1 MEENRNTNKMAE
13 LLFEIGT
20 EELPP
25 GLISSLTN
33 QIKENIKN
41 ELNANNILISDNE
54 IKTFNTPRR
63 IAVFI
68 TNLPAKQK
76 EETIE
81 IKGPNK
87 QSAFDN
93 SRKPTQAAIG
103 FAKKYNLEPKDLIV
117 KKINDVEYVF
127 AVTKA
132 GGKKTI
138 DILSKILPDSINQ
151 TTGEKFMRWGKHD
164 EKFARPIRWILAIL
178 DNQVI
183 DFTYAGVKSNN
194 YTYGHRFLSEGKV
207 KVNLPN
213 EYEKTL
219 LENRVYASYEERKKK
234 IKIAIEE
241 GAKNIGIISPNN
253 YESLLDTVTNITE
266 YPGALICSFSK
277 EFQSL
282 PPEVIETVLAKHQKY
297 FVIYDRIEQKIKPD
311 FIVITNG
318 TETENKNTEAVKKGN
333 EKVVRA
339 RLNDAKFFFL
349 EDLKTPF
356 TYEARGTKLSKITF
370 QKGLGSME
378 DKTKRITKLS
388 EYIYN
393 QLGKT
398 EINKDDL
405 ITAST
410 LCKLDLTTRMVF
422 ELPELQ
428 GKIGGIY
435 AETAKFNKDICTGI
449 SEYYNQTSNNLIAI
463 TIGIA
468 DKLDNIC
475 CLFAIGKIPSGSTDP
490 FALRRQGQGIVD
502 TIINNKLNI
511 NLIKLLVNYRDEIS
525 TPNVKKILTDTE
537 VQFEEIKSF
546 LGERLISH
554 LVNKN
559 FKLDIINAVHSHSP
573 DTSLSNIYDTF
584 LKVKAL
590 HENYENNKE
599 QFKIFLISA
608 KRLVRI
614 VEPNTNGN
622 LNIKNLT
629 TEYEKQLLSRFNE
642 IEKKQYKDY
651 SDFLNELFTLTDT
664 INTFFDKV
672 LVNDPDPKIKQT
684 RQALL
689 KKGKD
694 LFEKICD
701 FNQIIERG

>member
-63 IAVFI
+63 IAIFI

-93 SRKPTQAAIG
+93 SGKPTQAAIG
-103 FAKKYNLEPKDLIV
+103 FAKKYNLESKDLIV

-151 TTGEKFMRWGKHD
+151 ITGEKFMRWGNHD

-178 DNQVI
+178 DDEI
-183 DFTYAGVKSNN
+183 IKFSFSGVSSDKYS
-194 YTYGHRFLSEGKV
+194 YGHRFLANK
-207 KVNLPN
+207 KIDIKLPK
-213 EYEKTL
+213 EYEGL
-219 LENRVYASYEERKKK
+219 LEKNKVITSREKRKEIINNLVKER
-234 IKIAIEE
+234 
-241 GAKNIGIISPNN
+241 AKNIGIISPNN
-253 YESLLDTVTNITE
+253 YDSLLDTVTNITE

-282 PPEVIETVLAKHQKY
+282 PPEIIETVLAKHQKY

-318 TETENKNTEAVKKGN
+318 TETENKNTEAIKKGN

-339 RLNDAKFFFL
+339 RLNDARFFF
-349 EDLKTPF
+349 EDDLKTPF
-356 TYEARGTKLSKITF
+356 TYKTRGTKLSKITF

-398 EINKDDL
+398 KINKDDL

-435 AETAKFNKDICTGI
+435 AEAAKFNKDICTGI
-449 SEYYNQTSNNLIAI
+449 SEYYNQTSNNLIAV

-468 DKLDNIC
+468 DKLDNII
-475 CLFAIGKIPSGSTDP
+475 CLFALGKIPSGSTDP
-490 FALRRQGQGIVD
+490 FALRRQAQGIID
-502 TIINNKLNI
+502 SILNHSLNI
-511 NLIKLLVNYRDEIS
+511 NITALMNYHRNKTVDENLKKLITDKTISLIKTFIKDRLVSTLDYAFGFNKDLINSVCSVGDPLTNIS
-525 TPNVKKILTDTE
+525 DAKDK
-537 VQFEEIKSF
+537 IKSLNEYYSLKKDIFIPF
-546 LGERLISH
+546 L
-554 LVNKN
+554 
-559 FKLDIINAVHSHSP
+559 
-573 DTSLSNIYDTF
+573 T
-584 LKVKAL
+584 
-590 HENYENNKE
+590 
-599 QFKIFLISA
+599 SA

-642 IEKKQYKDY
+642 IEKKQYKSYD
-651 SDFLNELFTLTDT
+651 DFLYELSTLTDT